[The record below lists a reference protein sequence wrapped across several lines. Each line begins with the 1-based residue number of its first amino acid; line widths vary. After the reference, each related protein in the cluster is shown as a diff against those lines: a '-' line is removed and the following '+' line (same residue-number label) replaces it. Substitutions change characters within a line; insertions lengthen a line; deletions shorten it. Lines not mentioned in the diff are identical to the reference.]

1 MRQSVKP
8 QAVLTCQ
15 RSSLGMTLRVPRR
28 TAYHRRLYKR
38 EGHLCLVLVQ
48 RKSFYPRLL
57 SFLFALFNGQVPLY
71 ISVTILFSCYMP
83 RPSAPDNSLLHVPIL
98 SQESAPWQP
107 DTRASSPAISVV
119 ITCLT
124 SKYAVRGINVY
135 VPTVFPRLAIPYHQS
150 PFGS

>member
-1 MRQSVKP
+1 VKLFERL
-8 QAVLTCQ
+8 QAALTCR
-15 RSSLGMTLRVPRR
+15 RSSPVKTHRVPRR
-28 TAYHRRLYKR
+28 TAYHQMLYKLVDR
-38 EGHLCLVLVQ
+38 PCLELVPP
-48 RKSFYPRLL
+48 KSFYLQLL
-57 SFLFALFNGQVPLY
+57 DFLFALFNGQVLLY

-98 SQESAPWQP
+98 SQESTPWQP

-135 VPTVFPRLAIPYHQS
+135 VPVVFPWPAIPYHQS

>member
-1 MRQSVKP
+1 M
-8 QAVLTCQ
+8 
-15 RSSLGMTLRVPRR
+15 
-28 TAYHRRLYKR
+28 LYKLVDR
-38 EGHLCLVLVQ
+38 PCLELVPL
-48 RKSFYPRLL
+48 KSFYLQLL
-57 SFLFALFNGQVPLY
+57 GFLFALFNGQVPLY

-98 SQESAPWQP
+98 SQVSAPWLP

-124 SKYAVRGINVY
+124 SKCAVRGINVY
-135 VPTVFPRLAIPYHQS
+135 VPTVFPRPAIPYHQS